1 MKKSLLYIIAIILL
15 CCGCSTKYTI
25 EIDENLGVKEYAKAV
40 EDDEFFKQYPSSSV
54 ERVVGFLLE
63 PNLEYL
69 NEYGF
74 EISDINENEEAGVG
88 LSNSYKSIEEYIE
101 KSKIY
106 EQYGNLEYSEKD
118 GKITLKIEGM
128 LSNNE
133 QDQSGKYLIDT
144 SEISIKLPH
153 KVVEHNADSVDEEN
167 GIYTWNIDEPG
178 VQKELYITFDKK
190 IKNELPIGFIIVGGI
205 VVILLIGGYFIY
217 SNVSNSQSKRNEV

>member
-1 MKKSLLYIIAIILL
+1 MKKNLLYIIAIILL

-25 EIDENLGVKEYAKAV
+25 EIDKNLGVKEYAKAV
-40 EDDEFFKQYPSSSV
+40 EDHEFFEQYPSSSV

-69 NEYGF
+69 NEFGF
-74 EISDINENEEAGVG
+74 EVSDINDNEEAGVG

-106 EQYGNLEYSEKD
+106 EQYGDLEYTEKG
-118 GKITLKIEGM
+118 GKITLRIKGM
-128 LSNNE
+128 LSDNE

-153 KVVEHNADSVDEEN
+153 NVVEHNADTVDEEN
-167 GIYTWNIDEPG
+167 GVYTWYIEKPG
-178 VQKELYITFDKK
+178 VERELYITFDKK
-190 IKNELPIGFIIVGGI
+190 IKSEIPVGFIVVGGI
-205 VVILLIGGYFIY
+205 LVILAIGAYVIYFKL
-217 SNVSNSQSKRNEV
+217 SSSKSKRNEV